1 MVEGSAQL
9 TPEYHA
15 RKVAL
20 VTGAASGIG
29 AEIETLLRKRS
40 WKVAG
45 LDLRG
50 SNADLSLIADVADP
64 VAVRAAV
71 DRATR
76 ELGPVSLL
84 VTVAGY
90 YEMLPVS
97 EIGVEQWHRMLA
109 VHLGGARNAC
119 AAVLPGMLEREKGH
133 VITISSE
140 LALAGG
146 DEDAHYAAAKGAI
159 IGFTK
164 SLAVEVADRGVR
176 VNCVAPGPTDTPLLA
191 PDSPWRDPL
200 FLETL
205 PLRRLAHPEEV
216 AEGVLFLV
224 EEGDYICGQVLSPN
238 AGAVI

>member
-1 MVEGSAQL
+1 MTTED
-9 TPEYHA
+9 HA
-15 RKVAL
+15 PRVAL
-20 VTGAASGIG
+20 ITGAASGIG
-29 AEIETLLRKRS
+29 AETATLLSRRG

-50 SNADLSLIADVADP
+50 SKTDLPLVADVADP
-64 VAVRAAV
+64 EAVRAEV
-71 DRATR
+71 VRATR
-76 ELGPVSLL
+76 ELGRISLL
-84 VTVAGY
+84 VTVAGH

-97 EIGVEQWHRMLA
+97 EIGIERWHRMLA

-119 AAVLPGMLEREKGH
+119 AAVLPGMLEREEGH
-133 VITISSE
+133 IVTISSE

-164 SLAVEVADRGVR
+164 SLATEVAGRGVR

-191 PDSPWRDPL
+191 PDSPWRDPA
-200 FLETL
+200 FLKTL
-205 PLRRLAHPEEV
+205 PLQRLVRPEEV
-216 AEGVLFLV
+216 AETVLFLV
-224 EEGDYICGQVLSPN
+224 EEGDYFCGQVLSPN